1 MAKAESTTQLD
12 ILGILFSGRSLRTVS
27 SYEQNDMQK
36 KMEQILRKQMVL
48 ELRAKSSVTENE
60 KYIATENQNLKAEIQ
75 TLHDAYGMTGE
86 NISRKIFSY
95 LDIFSLMRGRRVSKI
110 WNRYLSQQKCIWMAH
125 LRKTLSFLDYFEE
138 MAQDIRML
146 FDSLEENGKVEDMIC
161 VFQKIQCLAFF
172 NYKASNHA
180 MTLLNYKFGPRFF
193 QPPIT
198 PNFKNPEITVWPP
211 TVQTSLPEIFLWKDE
226 ALKKEVD
233 KFVVKS
239 MADALTSF
247 EVGSIHRSLFM
258 KISSFN
264 GDNAAACRLMK
275 DYCKDCQKKHLEKLV
290 GYLQRI
296 QQLTQEDSVAK

>member
-172 NYKASNHA
+172 NYHASNHA
-180 MTLLNYKFGPRFF
+180 MSLNFGFYF
-193 QPPIT
+193 AFEV
-198 PNFKNPEITVWPP
+198 PNFGN
-211 TVQTSLPEIFLWKDE
+211 PEIFLWKDI
-226 ALKKEVD
+226 ALKKQVD
-233 KFVVKS
+233 KFVDKHV
-239 MADALTSF
+239 DALKRP
-247 EVGSIHRSLFM
+247 G
-258 KISSFN
+258 ISSIDRSVLMRIRSFD
-264 GDNAAACRLMK
+264 GDTASACSLMK
-275 DYCKDCQKKHLEKLV
+275 DYCKDVQKKHLEKLV
-290 GYLQRI
+290 LYLQWACFNPKFTELELAI
-296 QQLTQEDSVAK
+296 IEHFDTMYL

>member
-1 MAKAESTTQLD
+1 MAKDL
-12 ILGILFSGRSLRTVS
+12 
-27 SYEQNDMQK
+27 
-36 KMEQILRKQMVL
+36 
-48 ELRAKSSVTENE
+48 
-60 KYIATENQNLKAEIQ
+60 ATENQNLKAEIQ

-86 NISRKIFSY
+86 NISRKVFSY
-95 LDIFSLMRGRRVSKI
+95 LDIFSLMRGRMVSKT

-138 MAQDIRML
+138 MTQDIRML
-146 FDSLEENGKVEDMIC
+146 FDSLEENGKVEDIIW

-180 MTLLNYKFGPRFF
+180 MTLLNYKFGPGFF

-198 PNFKNPEITVWPP
+198 PNFKN
-211 TVQTSLPEIFLWKDE
+211 PEIFLWKDE

-233 KFVVKS
+233 KFVVES

-247 EVGSIHRSLFM
+247 EVGSIDRSLYTRI
-258 KISSFN
+258 KSFN

-275 DYCKDCQKKHLEKLV
+275 DFCKDVQKKHLEKLV